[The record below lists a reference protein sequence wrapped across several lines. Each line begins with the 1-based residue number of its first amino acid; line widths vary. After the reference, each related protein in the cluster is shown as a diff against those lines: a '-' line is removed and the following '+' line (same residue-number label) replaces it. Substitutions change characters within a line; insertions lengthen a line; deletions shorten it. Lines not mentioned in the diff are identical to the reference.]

1 MLKISTKG
9 RYALRIMIDLAHHV
23 NDGPVSLRA
32 VAERQ
37 DVTLKYMESI
47 MSLLLKEELVMSS
60 RGKSGGYKL
69 TRDPKD
75 YTVYEI
81 LHAAEGNLA
90 PVHCLATSINDCPK
104 KDVCPTLP
112 MWNELYDIVKNFM
125 QSYTLDKLEREQL
138 ESLACDTKKPKK
150 CKQ

>member
-23 NDGPVSLRA
+23 EEGPVSLRA

-37 DVTLKYMESI
+37 NVTLKYMESI
-47 MSLLLKEELVMSS
+47 MSLLLREELVISS

-69 TRDPKD
+69 TRAPKD
-75 YTVYEI
+75 YDVYEI

-90 PVHCLATSINDCPK
+90 PVQCLATSVNDCPLQGT
-104 KDVCPTLP
+104 CPTLP
-112 MWNELYDIVKNFM
+112 MWKGLDNIVQEYLKG
-125 QSYTLDKLEREQL
+125 YTLDQLLREG
-138 ESLACDTKKPKK
+138 EKPQF
-150 CKQ
+150 CEN

>member
-23 NDGPVSLRA
+23 EEGPVSLRA

-37 DVTLKYMESI
+37 NVTLKYMESI
-47 MSLLLKEELVMSS
+47 MSLLLREELVISS

-69 TRDPKD
+69 TRAPKD
-75 YTVYEI
+75 YDVYEI

-90 PVHCLATSINDCPK
+90 PVQCLATSVNDCPLQAS
-104 KDVCPTLP
+104 CPTLP
-112 MWNELYDIVKNFM
+112 MWKGLDNIVQEYLKG
-125 QSYTLDKLEREQL
+125 YTLDQLLRERENPQFC
-138 ESLACDTKKPKK
+138 EN
-150 CKQ
+150 

>member
-23 NDGPVSLRA
+23 EEGPVSLRA

-37 DVTLKYMESI
+37 NVTLKYMESI
-47 MSLLLKEELVMSS
+47 MSLLLREELVISS

-69 TRDPKD
+69 TRAPKD
-75 YTVYEI
+75 YDVYEI

-90 PVHCLATSINDCPK
+90 PVQCLATSVNDCPLQGT
-104 KDVCPTLP
+104 CPTLP
-112 MWNELYDIVKNFM
+112 MWKGLDNIVQEYLKG
-125 QSYTLDKLEREQL
+125 YTLDQLLREEENSQFC
-138 ESLACDTKKPKK
+138 EN
-150 CKQ
+150 

>member
-23 NDGPVSLRA
+23 EEGPVSLRA

-37 DVTLKYMESI
+37 NVTLKYMESI
-47 MSLLLKEELVMSS
+47 MSLLLREELVISS

-69 TRDPKD
+69 TRAPKD
-75 YTVYEI
+75 YDVYEI

-90 PVHCLATSINDCPK
+90 PVQCLATSVNDCPLQGT
-104 KDVCPTLP
+104 CPTLP
-112 MWNELYDIVKNFM
+112 MWKGLDHIVQEYLKG
-125 QSYTLDKLEREQL
+125 YTLDQLLREG
-138 ESLACDTKKPKK
+138 APPKF
-150 CKQ
+150 CEN

>member
-23 NDGPVSLRA
+23 EEGPVSLRA

-37 DVTLKYMESI
+37 NVTLKYMESI
-47 MSLLLKEELVMSS
+47 MSLLLREELVISS

-69 TRDPKD
+69 TRAPKD
-75 YTVYEI
+75 YDVYEI

-90 PVHCLATSINDCPK
+90 PVQCLATSVNDCPLQGT
-104 KDVCPTLP
+104 CPTLP
-112 MWNELYDIVKNFM
+112 MWKGLDNIVQEYLKG
-125 QSYTLDKLEREQL
+125 YTLDQLLREGENPQSC
-138 ESLACDTKKPKK
+138 EN
-150 CKQ
+150 

>member
-23 NDGPVSLRA
+23 EEGPVSLRA

-37 DVTLKYMESI
+37 NVTLKYMESI
-47 MSLLLKEELVMSS
+47 MSLLLREELVISS

-69 TRDPKD
+69 TRAPKD
-75 YTVYEI
+75 YDVYEI

-90 PVHCLATSINDCPK
+90 PVQCLATSVNDCPLQGT
-104 KDVCPTLP
+104 CPTLP
-112 MWNELYDIVKNFM
+112 MWKGLDNIVQEYLKG
-125 QSYTLDKLEREQL
+125 YTLDQLLREGENSQFC
-138 ESLACDTKKPKK
+138 EN
-150 CKQ
+150 

>member
-9 RYALRIMIDLAHHV
+9 RYALRLMIDLAHHV
-23 NDGPVSLRA
+23 ESGPVSLRA

-37 DVTLKYMESI
+37 QVTLKYMESI
-47 MSLLLKEELVMSS
+47 MSLLLREELVIST

-69 TRDPKD
+69 TRDPKT

-90 PVHCLATSINDCPK
+90 PVQCLASAVNDCPLHTT
-104 KDVCPTLP
+104 CPTLP
-112 MWNELYDIVKNFM
+112 MWEGLNTLVSDYLKR
-125 QSYTLDKLEREQL
+125 YTLDMLHQGDVL
-138 ESLACDTKKPKK
+138 HTHVCDN
-150 CKQ
+150 

>member
-23 NDGPVSLRA
+23 EEGPVSLRA

-37 DVTLKYMESI
+37 NVTLKYMESI
-47 MSLLLKEELVMSS
+47 MSLLLREELVISS

-69 TRDPKD
+69 TRAPKD
-75 YTVYEI
+75 YDVYEI

-90 PVHCLATSINDCPK
+90 PVQCLATSVNDCPLQNT
-104 KDVCPTLP
+104 CPTLP
-112 MWNELYDIVKNFM
+112 MWKGLDNIVQEYLKG
-125 QSYTLDKLEREQL
+125 YTLDQLLREGENPQFC
-138 ESLACDTKKPKK
+138 EN
-150 CKQ
+150 